1 MDLQIEGR
9 HFQVTDAIQEHV
21 TEKLAKL
28 ERYFDG
34 IHRMH
39 VILDVEK
46 TTRHRVELVC
56 TVARRQTL
64 IATGEADDL
73 YAAVD
78 QAGKKMITEMKK
90 YKAKLRPLVR
100 GKRALGN
107 LAAPAGMESADDE
120 E

>member
-1 MDLQIEGR
+1 MDLKIEGR

-21 TEKLAKL
+21 KEKLTKL

-39 VILDVEK
+39 AILDVEK
-46 TTRHRVELVC
+46 TNRHRVELVC

-64 IATGEADDL
+64 IAKGEANDL

-78 QAGKKMITEMKK
+78 QAGKKMVAEMKK

-100 GKRALGN
+100 GKRDMEMLDSQAV
-107 LAAPAGMESADDE
+107 AESADDE

>member
-1 MDLQIEGR
+1 MEIKIEGR
-9 HFQVTDAIQEHV
+9 HFQVTDAIQDHV
-21 TEKLAKL
+21 TEKLGKL

-34 IHRMH
+34 IHRLH

-46 TTRHRVELVC
+46 SKRQRVELVC

-64 IATGEADDL
+64 VATGESDDL

-78 QAGKKMITEMKK
+78 QAGKKMIAEMKK

-100 GKRALGN
+100 GKRALEE
-107 LAAPAGMESADDE
+107 ATEVVESTE
-120 E
+120 EE

>member
-1 MDLQIEGR
+1 MDLKIEGR

-21 TEKLAKL
+21 KEKLTKL

-46 TTRHRVELVC
+46 NKRHRVELVC

-64 IATGEADDL
+64 ISKGEANDL
-73 YAAVD
+73 
-78 QAGKKMITEMKK
+78 
-90 YKAKLRPLVR
+90 
-100 GKRALGN
+100 
-107 LAAPAGMESADDE
+107 
-120 E
+120 